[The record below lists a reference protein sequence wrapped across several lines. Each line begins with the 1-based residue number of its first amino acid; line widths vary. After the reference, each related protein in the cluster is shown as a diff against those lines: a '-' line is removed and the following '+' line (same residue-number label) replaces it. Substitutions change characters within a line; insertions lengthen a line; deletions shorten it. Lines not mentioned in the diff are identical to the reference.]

1 MTNPIEMV
9 RQVVAADN
17 GRDIA
22 AYRRLLH
29 DDYTA
34 EVNGTVTH
42 ASGDLEAAALQ
53 RYWQAVPDGRIVE
66 EQIREDRG
74 TVTLRYRLQ
83 GTPPGGGAPLDLAG
97 CTILEIEQERVRR
110 VYRYIDSGGFRAQ
123 PPPDGPGETA

>member
-1 MTNPIEMV
+1 MDDPIEVV

-42 ASGDLEAAALQ
+42 ATGDLEAEALQ
-53 RYWQAVPDGRIVE
+53 RYWQAIPDGRIAE
-66 EQIREDRG
+66 KQIREDRG

-97 CTILEIEQERVRR
+97 CTILEVEQGRVRR
-110 VYRYIDSGGFRAQ
+110 VYRYIDGGRLRGETPA
-123 PPPDGPGETA
+123 DAPGENP